1 MFEVYFGQY
10 LKEKNVLS
18 DEALESA
25 KAAMK
30 SVRIKMGFLAVE
42 AGYMSK
48 DQATKLN
55 RLQAQVDKRFGDL
68 AVEHGYLTED
78 QVTELLKK
86 QGNPYLQFLQTL
98 TENNGLDLDKLNTLL
113 DEYAADND
121 FDGEDVEALKSGDI
135 DRICHVMLRK
145 LSVADAFKEY
155 IGIVLRTLLRF
166 IDRDVRIDRP
176 KCVSVYQ
183 AAAVARQDITG
194 EISVMTAFAGAA
206 KGMLALASQYASE
219 EFTEI
224 DADSLDSV
232 CEFLNVCNGLFVTAH
247 EENGIELELCV
258 PQIYPED
265 ESTSC
270 VTIKAGE
277 LIAIPLFV
285 FGQQIDLLVAYADQ
299 EMEVLSV

>member
-10 LKEKNVLS
+10 LKEKNILS
-18 DEALESA
+18 NEALESA

-48 DQATKLN
+48 DQASKLN
-55 RLQAQVDKRFGDL
+55 RLQTQVDKRFGDL
-68 AVEHGYLTED
+68 AVEHGYLTEQ
-78 QVTELLKK
+78 QVAELLKK

-98 TENNGLDLDKLNTLL
+98 TESNGLELDSLNALL
-113 DEYAADND
+113 DEYAAENN
-121 FDGEDVEALKSGDI
+121 FDDEDLDALKSGDI
-135 DRICHVMLRK
+135 DRICHVMVRK
-145 LSVADAFKEY
+145 LPVADAFKEY

-166 IDRDVRIDRP
+166 IDRDVRIDHP
-176 KCVSVYQ
+176 KCVSSYQ
-183 AAAVARQDITG
+183 ASAVARQDITG
-194 EISVMTAFAGAA
+194 EISVLTAFAGAA
-206 KGMLALASQYASE
+206 QGILALASQYASE

-232 CEFLNVCNGLFVTAH
+232 CEFLNVCNGLFVTAQ

-265 ESTSC
+265 ESESQ
-270 VTIKAGE
+270 VTIKTRE
-277 LIAIPLFV
+277 LISIPLFV
-285 FGQQIDLLVAYADQ
+285 FGQPIDLLVAYADQ
-299 EMEVLSV
+299 EIEVF